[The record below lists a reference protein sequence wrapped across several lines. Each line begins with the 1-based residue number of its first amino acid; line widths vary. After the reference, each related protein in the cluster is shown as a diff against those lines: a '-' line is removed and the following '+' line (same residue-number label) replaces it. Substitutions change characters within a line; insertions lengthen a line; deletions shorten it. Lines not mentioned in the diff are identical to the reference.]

1 MNDEEFYRV
10 LADVTAA
17 VTESL
22 VLETA
27 LDRLGGV
34 VVPRLADWCAIHL
47 LEDDGI
53 RLAILAHADARQAV
67 AARAL
72 DARYGPVVGDDH
84 GVARVL
90 RTGIAEL
97 HESIDPGSLRD
108 VARNAEHLAALEA
121 IDARAAVLVPLARR
135 GRVLGALTL
144 VAAGTR
150 RFDQRT
156 LQLAEAIARR
166 AAVAIE
172 NAQLFAA
179 TEQAH
184 AEMTVT
190 HGILSRLLQLSPVL
204 SFAAD
209 ETRAAATAAGA
220 AREVFDG
227 DAASV
232 WRFDGAEIELVARL
246 PEEDHL
252 VAGHRLD
259 LVDFPGFEDEMSIGR
274 PSFVPDLAARHPE
287 LTALS
292 TTIRSI
298 LRLPLLTADG
308 PAGFIT
314 VSWRTPHDEPS
325 SAMLA
330 LGQRFADLAALA
342 MQDARRRRAESDRRL
357 MHLQLEVS
365 LMPTPRVSDGRVVVR
380 SRYVSGEQG
389 LMLAGDFLDAYELP
403 DGSVRAIIGDVV
415 GHGPHAAGR
424 AAGLRAGWR
433 ALTATGLPHLQVI
446 GMLEQLL
453 LDDGGLDEFVTV
465 CGVEVTGDVLSVIS
479 AGHPPP
485 ILVADRPRELTVAAA
500 PPLGLGARERLVATE
515 LPLDPRWALLLYTDG
530 LIEGRA
536 APDSVERFGVDRL
549 LAWLAADPQA
559 GVEDAQLD
567 ALLRH
572 VRTAHGTT
580 FADDTAVLVL
590 AQAVPDP
597 LLAPPARKPV
607 ADVASA

>member
-27 LDRLGGV
+27 LEQLGDV

-53 RLAILAHADARQAV
+53 RLAMLAHADAGRAA

-72 DARYGPVVGDDH
+72 DARFGPVVGDDH

-90 RTGIAEL
+90 RTGVPEL
-97 HESIDPGSLRD
+97 HTSIDPGSLRD
-108 VARNAEHLAALEA
+108 VARDAEHLAALEA
-121 IDARAAVLVPLARR
+121 IDLTAAALVPLARR
-135 GRVLGALTL
+135 GRVLGVLTL
-144 VAAGTR
+144 VAAGAR
-150 RFDQRT
+150 RFDRRT
-156 LQLAEAIARR
+156 LELAEAIARR

-179 TEQAH
+179 TEQAR
-184 AEMTVT
+184 AEMAVT
-190 HGILSRLLQLSPVL
+190 HGTLSRLLQLSPVL

-220 AREVFDG
+220 ARELFDG

-232 WRFDGAEIELVARL
+232 WQFDGDAIELIARL

-252 VAGHRLD
+252 VAGHRLH
-259 LVDFPGFEDEMSIGR
+259 LADFPGFEDEMSIGR
-274 PSFVPDLAARHPE
+274 PSFVADLAALHPE
-287 LTALS
+287 LEALA
-292 TTIRSI
+292 TTVRSL

-314 VSWRTPHDEPS
+314 VSWRTPHAEPS
-325 SAMLA
+325 SALLA

-365 LMPTPRVSDGRVVVR
+365 LMPTPRVSDSRVVVR

-403 DGSVRAIIGDVV
+403 DGTVRAIIGDVV
-415 GHGPHAAGR
+415 GRGPHAAGR
-424 AAGLRAGWR
+424 AASLRAGWR
-433 ALTATGLPHLQVI
+433 ALTATGSSHLQVI
-446 GMLEQLL
+446 GALEQFL

-465 CGVEVTGDVLSVIS
+465 CGIEVTGDVLSVIS

-485 ILVADRPRELTVAAA
+485 ILVGDGPRELAVAAA
-500 PPLGLGARERLVATE
+500 PPLGLGACERLVATE
-515 LPLDPRWALLLYTDG
+515 VALDPHWTLLLYTDG

-536 APDSVERFGVDRL
+536 APGSVERFGVDRL

-559 GVEDAQLD
+559 GMEDAQLD

-572 VRTAHGTT
+572 VRAAHGTA

-590 AQAVPDP
+590 AQAAPEP
-597 LLAPPARKPV
+597 LLALPAQARL
-607 ADVASA
+607 ADVAPA